1 MYAMIPVLWQNVKI
15 FTVDSRNPS
24 HDYKDFP
31 RSLLPLRAAGVN
43 PAPSGRP
50 CLVFSALSLRSIS
63 ASLGRGRLPV
73 WFRFCRVREWL
84 LRRTTVSRQKLLR
97 TSAPPPV
104 GPKRSVA
111 PTSFFFHPPPLF
123 CSVAGPPRTP
133 PLPF

>member
-50 CLVFSALSLRSIS
+50 CLVFSAIDLCVS
-63 ASLGRGRLPV
+63 
-73 WFRFCRVREWL
+73 RVRSSSCL
-84 LRRTTVSRQKLLR
+84 VPVLPGQGVV
-97 TSAPPPV
+97 APPHD
-104 GPKRSVA
+104 
-111 PTSFFFHPPPLF
+111 SFATETTDRKSTRLNSSHL
-123 CSVAGPPRTP
+123 G
-133 PLPF
+133 